1 MNYAEYTDRNQSSD
15 NIAATERCSLYIR
28 KFEKQRENG
37 LDGPLKQAEIVNE
50 VFDILSGDFFFFL
63 DAVGLNK
70 SEGLHLMQIG
80 KRIRQLHEL
89 LPDADNLGS
98 FLLLHLILQDQQSF
112 ELALNSA
119 PSISDIHAVQLLD
132 DVLDSR
138 QETGSLFNSAQ
149 IGFHYFEMKY
159 PKYT

>member
-1 MNYAEYTDRNQSSD
+1 MNCSLG
-15 NIAATERCSLYIR
+15 IGATETSQSIR
-28 KFEKQRENG
+28 QHELTATRSSP
-37 LDGPLKQAEIVNE
+37 DAY
-50 VFDILSGDFFFFL
+50 ILSGDFFFFL